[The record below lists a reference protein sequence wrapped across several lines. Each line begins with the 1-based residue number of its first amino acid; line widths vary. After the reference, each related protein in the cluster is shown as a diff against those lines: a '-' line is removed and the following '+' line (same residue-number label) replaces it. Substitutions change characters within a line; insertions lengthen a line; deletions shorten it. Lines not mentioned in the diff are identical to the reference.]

1 MVQTILVVDDDP
13 VQRRLLEA
21 AITRSGMQVVT
32 APGGQPALDLI
43 NGPRGEQ
50 ITLMMLDLVM
60 PDIGGLEVLAQL
72 RPTNPD
78 LPVIVLT
85 AKGGIDSAVE
95 AMRAGAND
103 FLVKPASPE
112 RITVS
117 IRNQLKIGTLS
128 GAVKQLKK
136 KQDNK
141 LTFDD
146 LVASSPEMRQVLRL
160 GARAA
165 QSDIPVLIE
174 GESGAGKELIARAI
188 QGTSARSGK
197 PFVTVSCGAIPE
209 NLIESILFG
218 HEKGSFTGANDKHLG
233 KFQEADGGTL
243 FLDEIGELRLDM
255 QVKLLRALQ
264 EGEVDPVGSK
274 RPVKVD
280 VRIVAATNRDLG
292 QMARE
297 GMFREDLYYR
307 LNVFPML
314 IPALR
319 DRAGDIAPLARHF
332 IERFA
337 AEENKAVSGLTTQA
351 SQLLEKFNWPGNV
364 RQLENTIFRAV
375 VLCDGQLLDVCDFP
389 QIAAAMGVEAVVR
402 QNQAPAAPA
411 SGHSTPTLP
420 AASAYAL
427 NMTDTS
433 GHIRKFEELESD
445 IIRLAIARYDGH
457 MSEVARRL
465 GIGRSTL
472 YRKLKEY
479 GLEVDL
485 ANEPMAKVAEDDGDI
500 EETVR
505 KAS

>member
-1 MVQTILVVDDDP
+1 
-13 VQRRLLEA
+13 
-21 AITRSGMQVVT
+21 
-32 APGGQPALDLI
+32 
-43 NGPRGEQ
+43 
-50 ITLMMLDLVM
+50 
-60 PDIGGLEVLAQL
+60 
-72 RPTNPD
+72 
-78 LPVIVLT
+78 VLT

-112 RITVS
+112 RIAVS

-128 GAVKQLKK
+128 GEVKQLKK
-136 KQDNK
+136 KQDNR

-146 LVASSPEMRQVLRL
+146 LVATSSEMKQVFRL
-160 GARAA
+160 GVRAA
-165 QSDIPVLIE
+165 QSEIPVLIE

-188 QGTSARSGK
+188 QGTSARAGK
-197 PFVTVSCGAIPE
+197 PFVTVNCGAIPE

-264 EGEVDPVGSK
+264 ENEVDPVGSK

-280 VRIVAATNRDLG
+280 VRIIAATNRDLG
-292 QMARE
+292 TMARD
-297 GMFREDLYYR
+297 GSFREDLYYR
-307 LNVFPML
+307 LNVFPVL
-314 IPALR
+314 VPSLR
-319 DRAGDIAPLARHF
+319 DRTGDIAPLARHF

-337 AEENKAVSGLTTQA
+337 AEENKVVSGLTPQA
-351 SQLLEKFNWPGNV
+351 SQLLETFNWPGNV

-375 VLCDGQLLDVCDFP
+375 VLCDGATLDVCDFP
-389 QIAAAMGVEAVVR
+389 QIAAAMGVESVQR
-402 QNQAPAAPA
+402 QNVAGSPAHGDYSAPA
-411 SGHSTPTLP
+411 SP

-427 NMTDTS
+427 NATDAS
-433 GHIRKFEELESD
+433 GHIRKFEEMESE
-445 IIRLAIARYDGH
+445 IIRMAIARYDGH

-472 YRKLKEY
+472 YRKLKEF
-479 GLEVDL
+479 GLEG
-485 ANEPMAKVAEDDGDI
+485 NVAENMPEDGTAI
-500 EETVR
+500 EDAIR
-505 KAS
+505 KAG